1 MKEEGK
7 PEAEKRNRAE
17 QTGGRAG
24 DRSPPRPNRLERSD
38 SRVAGSPEGE
48 IKPES

>member
-17 QTGGRAG
+17 Q
-24 DRSPPRPNRLERSD
+24 DRLERSD